1 VADALRPSLE
11 FLVTSPWSR
20 VWPFVALPL
29 VALAFLRSA
38 LPRIEADG
46 ADPRRQARLAALAA
60 CVPGLITLGLTAGLA
75 FRFRGFQPESFDCYV
90 KLFGPLA
97 LAGAALTRS
106 GGSLLVRRFRLAR
119 LLRYAGPASARLAA
133 LAARLDVPV
142 REVPVETSICFVSGF
157 RAPVVVVSTGT
168 VATLSDE
175 QLRTALL
182 HERAHLRSR
191 DGLWS
196 TLVTAVSEFCLFSSA
211 RALLLYRASR
221 ESLADDEAARQ
232 VGGIEVAGVLVRFA
246 RNAARIPVAF
256 SLAEPGTLER
266 RVRRLIAP
274 ERGAPMPDAR
284 ATAALLAASAGLALY
299 PAAHLF
305 LERVVLHCGG

>member
-1 VADALRPSLE
+1 MAEALRPVLE

-20 VWPFVALPL
+20 VWPFFALPL

-38 LPRIEADG
+38 LARIEADG
-46 ADPRRQARLAALAA
+46 ADPGRQARFAALAA
-60 CVPGLITLGLTAGLA
+60 CVPGLITLGLTLGLG
-75 FRFRGFQPESFDCYV
+75 FRFRGLQPESFDCYV
-90 KLFGPLA
+90 KLFGPIA

-106 GGSLLVRRFRLAR
+106 GGSLLARRIRLAR
-119 LLRYAGPASARLAA
+119 LLRYAGPASPRLAA
-133 LAARLDVPV
+133 LAARIGVPV
-142 REVPVETSICFVSGF
+142 REVPVESSICFVSGF
-157 RAPVVVVSTGT
+157 HAPVVVVSTGT

-175 QLRTALL
+175 ELCTALL

-196 TLVTAVSEFCLFSSA
+196 TLVTAVAEFCLFSSA
-211 RALLLYRASR
+211 RALRLYRASR

-232 VGGIEVAGVLVRFA
+232 VGGTEVAGVLVRFA
-246 RNAARIPVAF
+246 RNAAQIPVAS

-274 ERGAPMPDAR
+274 EKGAAMPDTP

>member
-1 VADALRPSLE
+1 
-11 FLVTSPWSR
+11 
-20 VWPFVALPL
+20 
-29 VALAFLRSA
+29 
-38 LPRIEADG
+38 
-46 ADPRRQARLAALAA
+46 
-60 CVPGLITLGLTAGLA
+60 
-75 FRFRGFQPESFDCYV
+75 
-90 KLFGPLA
+90 
-97 LAGAALTRS
+97 
-106 GGSLLVRRFRLAR
+106 
-119 LLRYAGPASARLAA
+119 
-133 LAARLDVPV
+133 V
-142 REVPVETSICFVSGF
+142 REVPVESSICFVSGF

-175 QLRTALL
+175 ELRTALL

-191 DGLWS
+191 DGFWS

-211 RALLLYRASR
+211 KALRLYRASR

-232 VGGIEVAGVLVRFA
+232 VGGTEVAGVLVRFA
-246 RNAARIPVAF
+246 RNAARIPVAY

-274 ERGAPMPDAR
+274 EGRTARTDAR